1 MFVIDLN
8 YSEKGKVPR
17 MHTWLYPTIKIIA
30 SKQTIFLFE
39 SNASS
44 IFRCIASCISNLW
57 ARQLTT
63 IVKVA
68 KCTFFLSFFLTFRW
82 KFALFQSDTRSFAEP
97 LTIFTSLLFKSNLL
111 SFHIFGSN
119 VFCCNSTESWLLH
132 ICICRMHN
140 VFFLLACLS
149 TIIIMFIKQFFFRS
163 FRGCQPIECC
173 WSLPPSTCRKPLRA
187 RFNLSE
193 QEQVNI
199 VLHLF
204 IFFEYLFY

>member
-30 SKQTIFLFE
+30 SKQTFFFFFE

-82 KFALFQSDTRSFAEP
+82 KFALFQSDTCSFAEP

-119 VFCCNSTESWLLH
+119 VFCCNSANSTESWFLH

-149 TIIIMFIKQFFFRS
+149 TIIIMFIKQFFSVRFGGVNRLNVAGHCRHQHAGNHYVHDSIYRS
-163 FRGCQPIECC
+163 KNKWI
-173 WSLPPSTCRKPLRA
+173 
-187 RFNLSE
+187 
-193 QEQVNI
+193 
-199 VLHLF
+199 
-204 IFFEYLFY
+204 